1 MNASRHAIENNYDAM
16 HLDFDNAL
24 DYIVEKA
31 GNVNVYDIKIDGD
44 YEGKILTI

>member
-1 MNASRHAIENNYDAM
+1 M

-44 YEGKILTI
+44 YEGKNLII